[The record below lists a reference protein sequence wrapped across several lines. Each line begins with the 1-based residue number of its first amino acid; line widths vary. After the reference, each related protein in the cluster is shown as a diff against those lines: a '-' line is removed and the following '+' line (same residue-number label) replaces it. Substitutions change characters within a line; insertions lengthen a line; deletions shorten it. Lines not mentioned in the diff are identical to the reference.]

1 PSSLAACAAEGKRR
15 EEKRREEKRRE
26 EKRREEK
33 RRFFAGWIHFRLLIR
48 FNRLKKKI
56 FTDGSKA
63 DYIGFRAVF
72 QHNMADEQKPVR
84 VAPPRLKGNGSLRRP
99 STGRIGSVPFV
110 LPAAR
115 RLVLIFVNPL

>member
-1 PSSLAACAAEGKRR
+1 AFTCRLRCG
-15 EEKRREEKRRE
+15 REEKRRE

-99 STGRIGSVPFV
+99 STGRIGSVPSV